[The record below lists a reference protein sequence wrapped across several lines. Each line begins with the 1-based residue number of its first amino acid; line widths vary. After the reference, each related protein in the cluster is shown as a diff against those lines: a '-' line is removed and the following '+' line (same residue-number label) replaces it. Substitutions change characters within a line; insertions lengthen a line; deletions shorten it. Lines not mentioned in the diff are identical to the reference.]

1 MPPSGETEHMHQKE
15 KKKGKKATALNVTY
29 IQSFTFNMIV
39 FKIKTSHPCIIL
51 LSYFS
56 KRRQPTVMIQ
66 TIQIRFWHDRVSR
79 TRTSPQ
85 LVALLRQSF
94 SVTNC
99 LYKNKRNKRKAEAL
113 HTASGKT
120 LTTKFPQPAQM
131 LTPGTTT

>member
-1 MPPSGETEHMHQKE
+1 MHYFALIFL
-15 KKKGKKATALNVTY
+15 KKKTTNSDDTND
-29 IQSFTFNMIV
+29 SD
-39 FKIKTSHPCIIL
+39 
-51 LSYFS
+51 
-56 KRRQPTVMIQ
+56 
-66 TIQIRFWHDRVSR
+66 RFRHDRVSR